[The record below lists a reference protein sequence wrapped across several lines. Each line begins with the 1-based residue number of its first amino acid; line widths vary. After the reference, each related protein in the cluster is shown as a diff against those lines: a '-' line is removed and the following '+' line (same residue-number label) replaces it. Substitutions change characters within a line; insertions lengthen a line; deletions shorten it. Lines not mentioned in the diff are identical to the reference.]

1 MILDVTYLI
10 SPGSHKTLNSEK
22 KEIQRPTI
30 VSLKN
35 FEQSHLQRLALLPV
49 ILHIFS
55 IFKALCHVFY
65 NSNLN
70 QQTM

>member
-10 SPGSHKTLNSEK
+10 SQNSKFRKK

-55 IFKALCHVFY
+55 IFKTLCHVFY